1 MSNLK
6 SIYGFFLY
14 FYGRFCHIY
23 GMVFF
28 KSLVSFRTQEYIY
41 KGVDLATYRLERIEK
56 AKKKGIDEKDIP
68 EDEVDEHVQCRFIS
82 FC

>member
-1 MSNLK
+1 MLSAK
-6 SIYGFFLY
+6 F
-14 FYGRFCHIY
+14 FCHINLEICSSL
-23 GMVFF
+23 
-28 KSLVSFRTQEYIY
+28 KSVKYIYKYIY